1 MTDKDLASLPP
12 EFLLAIARSAF
23 GYVNA
28 RGKAAGPGWYRALR
42 SDVSFAQAWLHM
54 DADEAVAEPVQM
66 DEISNRK
73 RAA

>member
-1 MTDKDLASLPP
+1 MTNDDIAQLPP

-54 DADEAVAEPVQM
+54 DADESVAEPVQETRE
-66 DEISNRK
+66 DL
-73 RAA
+73 AA